1 LRSYPSADDGLP
13 HPSDRETAAVHY
25 WERCTDGAS
34 QAGPDMPAIP
44 RTVGNSL
51 QIPNIGALLLF
62 LLKPRGFQGIR
73 ACGPLGDND

>member
-1 LRSYPSADDGLP
+1 
-13 HPSDRETAAVHY
+13 
-25 WERCTDGAS
+25 
-34 QAGPDMPAIP
+34 MPAIP

-51 QIPNIGALLLF
+51 QIPNIWALLLF